1 MEGNVV
7 ISKFKCIHS
16 SPQLCHL
23 NIIISSIQRLKKIL
37 ISINERLTGLVN
49 YKKSMQWK
57 TLQQRRENKV
67 ELDVLIQTNLQDI
80 SFCEKPKVQDSLCRT
95 LLFGYNICSHS
106 YAHLEYFWKDTQMPG
121 EKVCLQGEGLRDQR
135 PGETYILYI
144 FSHKSFY
151 TFHIFDSF

>member
-1 MEGNVV
+1 MV
-7 ISKFKCIHS
+7 ISKFKYIHS
-16 SPQLCHL
+16 SSQLCHL

-49 YKKSMQWK
+49 YNKYMQWK

-67 ELDVLIQTNLQDI
+67 ELDVLIQTNLQDT

-95 LLFGYNICSHS
+95 LPFGYNICSHS
-106 YAHLEYFWKDTQMPG
+106 YAHLEYFWKDTQKPG
-121 EKVCLQGEGLRDQR
+121 EKVCLQGGGLRDQR
-135 PGETYILYI
+135 SGETHILYI

-151 TFHIFDSF
+151 TFCIFDSF